1 MELLVP
7 RSPADLIQS
16 QDIKHRVVYS
26 VLCGNLDG
34 RGVWGEDGY
43 MFVWLSPFAGTITP
57 LLISYTPIY
66 NKKFKKIAD
75 PGPNPNV
82 MPFSLVVSFP
92 SLLPE
97 QPKHPQG
104 SRQRTQDRVSHSWSV
119 SSPPSSY
126 TSECSGHGKAYLFPA
141 HHQRE
146 IRSLSLR
153 NGHGLQ

>member
-1 MELLVP
+1 MWQPGWE
-7 RSPADLIQS
+7 
-16 QDIKHRVVYS
+16 
-26 VLCGNLDG
+26 GNLG
-34 RGVWGEDGY
+34 GGWIYVCMAES
-43 MFVWLSPFAGTITP
+43 LCCSPGTITP
-57 LLISYTPIY
+57 LLISYTLIY
-66 NKKFKKIAD
+66 NKKLKKIAD

-82 MPFSLVVSFP
+82 MLFSLVVSFP